1 MILTRNKTFYKTF
14 LVLFFPLVLHDVIN
28 LSVNLADNI
37 MLGHYTNPAALSGA
51 TEVNHIQ
58 FILQCLVGGLGS
70 GITVLGSQYW
80 GQRRT
85 EPIKRL
91 VAFAFAAGT
100 SLALALLVVCSLFP
114 RNVLMIF
121 NREESIIEEGL
132 IYLSVIKYSYV
143 IFAFTTVLSYAL
155 NSVETVKV
163 SFFVSVETLIVNIG
177 LNAILIPRHGSWGA
191 AMATLLARVGALILV
206 ATYVAFFDKKLR
218 LKISDLFHFD
228 KVLTWDYVRVSAPM
242 VAVSGLWGCSN
253 ALQTVILGN
262 MMPFAVAASSA
273 SFTLYS
279 LFKAASQSACNASG
293 IIMAKTVGAGDFGR
307 VKEYART
314 FQVIFIAIGICSAC
328 LLYLAKGP
336 VFSYYNLPGETMD
349 LANQFIL
356 VMCVCTVGMAY
367 QMPTIS
373 GIIRGGGDTR
383 FCLIN
388 DLISIWCIVLPVS
401 ALAAFVWKW
410 PPVAVFACLNSDQ
423 VFKCGAAA
431 IRCNG
436 YRWVKRLTRDE
447 DGLKQSAV

>member
-1 MILTRNKTFYKTF
+1 MLLTRDKRFYRTF
-14 LVLFFPLVLHDVIN
+14 VSLFFPLVLQDVIN

-58 FILQCLVGGLGS
+58 FLLQCLVGGLGS

-85 EPIKRL
+85 DPIKRL
-91 VAFAFAAGT
+91 VAFAFAAGVG
-100 SLALALLVVCSLFP
+100 LALILLAACSLFP
-114 RNVLMIF
+114 HQILTIF
-121 NREESIIEEGL
+121 NREPDIIREGVT
-132 IYLSVIKYSYV
+132 YLSVIKYSYV
-143 IFAFTTVLSYAL
+143 VFAVTTVLVSAL
-155 NSVETVKV
+155 NCVETVKV

-177 LNAILIPRHGSWGA
+177 LNAVLIPRSGSWGA
-191 AMATLLARVGALILV
+191 AMATLISRLGALALV
-206 ATYVAFFDKKLR
+206 VLYVAFFDKKLR
-218 LKISDLFHFD
+218 LRLTDLFRYD
-228 KVLTWDYVRVSAPM
+228 KTLSWDFVRVSAPM

-262 MMPFAVAASSA
+262 MLPAAVAASSA

-293 IIMAKTVGAGDFGR
+293 IMMAKTVGAGDFGR
-307 VKEYART
+307 VKEYTRT
-314 FQVIFIAIGICSAC
+314 FQVLFIVIGVLSAC

-336 VFSYYNLPGETMD
+336 VYSYYKLPQETMD

-356 VMCVCTVGMAY
+356 VMCVCTVGMGY

-410 PPVAVFACLNSDQ
+410 PPVAVVACLNSDQ

-431 IRCNG
+431 VRCNR
-436 YRWVKRLTRDE
+436 YHWVKRLTRDE
-447 DGLKQSAV
+447 DGISQAA